1 MVRGVL
7 IPAADSHDLTAYEA
21 VELEDYQ
28 RAVGGGIEA
37 VDLPPFDSTLF
48 VNEEG
53 LLRGLPFNR
62 RATFLWWFHVPS
74 VRNQARLVGDA
85 LLVGLPDE
93 AGEMTDL
100 PDGALRSL
108 LSDELWGLELRDGP
122 TEAWSRDPSGEQSY
136 IEAVVWSV
144 LVSEVSDAE
153 TRLVRR
159 Q

>member
-7 IPAADSHDLTAYEA
+7 IPATDSRDLTAYEA
-21 VELEDYQ
+21 IELEEYQ
-28 RAVGGGIEA
+28 RAVGGWIET
-37 VDLPPFDSTLF
+37 VDLPAFGSTML

-74 VRNQARLVGDA
+74 ARSRARLVGDA

-93 AGEMTDL
+93 DGEATDL
-100 PDGALRSL
+100 PDGALRAL
-108 LSDELWGLELRDGP
+108 LSGELWHLELRDAPGE
-122 TEAWSRDPSGEQSY
+122 TWNRDPSGGQTY

-144 LVSEVSDAE
+144 LVSEVSNAE
-153 TRLVRR
+153 TKLVRR
-159 Q
+159 R

>member
-7 IPAADSHDLTAYEA
+7 IPAIDSHDLTACDA
-21 VELEDYQ
+21 VELGDYQ
-28 RAVGGGIEA
+28 RAVGGWIEA
-37 VDLPPFDSTLF
+37 VDLPAFGSTLF

-62 RATFLWWFHVPS
+62 RATFLWWFHVS
-74 VRNQARLVGDA
+74 SARSHARLVGDA

-100 PDGALRSL
+100 PDDALRSL
-108 LSDELWGLELRDGP
+108 LSDELWHLELRDAPG
-122 TEAWSRDPSGEQSY
+122 EAWSRDPSGGQSY

-144 LVSEVSDAE
+144 LVSEVWDAE

>member
-7 IPAADSHDLTAYEA
+7 IPAADSHDVTAYDA

-28 RAVGGGIEA
+28 RAVGGWIEA
-37 VDLPPFDSTLF
+37 VDLSAFGSTLF
-48 VNEEG
+48 LNEEG

-74 VRNQARLVGDA
+74 ARNQARLLGDA

-100 PDGALRSL
+100 PIETRRAL
-108 LSDELWGLELRDGP
+108 LSDDLWHLELRDTPGD
-122 TEAWSRDPSGEQSY
+122 AWIRDPSGGQTY
-136 IEAVVWSV
+136 TEAVVWSV
-144 LVSEVSDAE
+144 LVREVSDAE

-159 Q
+159 H

>member
-7 IPAADSHDLTAYEA
+7 IPAADSHDLTAYDA
-21 VELEDYQ
+21 VGLEDYQ
-28 RAVGGGIEA
+28 RAVGGWIEA
-37 VDLPPFDSTLF
+37 VDLPAFGSTLF

-53 LLRGLPFNR
+53 LLRGLSFNR
-62 RATFLWWFHVPS
+62 RATFLWWFHVPRA
-74 VRNQARLVGDA
+74 RNQARLVGDA
-85 LLVGLPDE
+85 LLAGLPDE

-100 PDGALRSL
+100 PDDALRSL
-108 LSDELWGLELRDGP
+108 LSDELWGLELREGP
-122 TEAWSRDPSGEQSY
+122 TYEWSRDPSGGQRY

-159 Q
+159 H

>member
-7 IPAADSHDLTAYEA
+7 IPAADSHDLTDYDA

-28 RAVGGGIEA
+28 RAVGGWIEA
-37 VDLPPFDSTLF
+37 VDLPAFGSALF

-62 RATFLWWFHVPS
+62 RATFLWWFHVPRA
-74 VRNQARLVGDA
+74 RNQARLVGDA

-100 PDGALRSL
+100 PDDVLRSL
-108 LSDELWGLELRDGP
+108 LSDELWHLELRDAPG
-122 TEAWSRDPSGEQSY
+122 EVWIRDPSGGQSY
-136 IEAVVWSV
+136 IEAVMWSV

-159 Q
+159 R